1 MKNLLMLI
9 ELISIFQP
17 AIPFKSGYYFPNQN
31 NAVLNIKVT
40 NTSEPYLFVVIEAHF
55 GITGSVG
62 MCVFA
67 CVNNWKGPGII
78 LIEGLYY
85 TSIIENDDIEQF
97 SLEIYMKNT
106 IVEVEIG
113 RTDDNVQFAIESE
126 RKNSTLKNET
136 KLIQKES
143 IVNGISRFI
152 LKPNVTT
159 NGGISISFFRTPTT
173 GKVINNYSKFLIK
186 YQVENAEEKL
196 PSFKYDREIKVEL
209 KEKEIIIIA
218 DNIVKNSETY
228 WVRYYLRIYNKT
240 DNFVLSKIDNLF
252 EEANPSV
259 TPLVDKQIDLIKTND
274 NMTYIEQLS
283 SLSEEFYITISSNF
297 R

>member
-1 MKNLLMLI
+1 
-9 ELISIFQP
+9 
-17 AIPFKSGYYFPNQN
+17 
-31 NAVLNIKVT
+31 
-40 NTSEPYLFVVIEAHF
+40 
-55 GITGSVG
+55 
-62 MCVFA
+62 
-67 CVNNWKGPGII
+67 
-78 LIEGLYY
+78 
-85 TSIIENDDIEQF
+85 
-97 SLEIYMKNT
+97 MKNT

-173 GKVINNYSKFLIK
+173 GKVINNYSTFLIK
-186 YQVENAEEKL
+186 YQVANAEEKL
-196 PSFKYDREIKVEL
+196 PSFKYDREIKVELVEL

-297 R
+297 RSFEKNEFKLGFEPKYVSTKPTPTPKPDEPKKNNWFLIVLITVAVVVVVLFIGGCLYHFNKKKKQLNVIDIGSEGLMEREM